1 MADKSLATPA
11 GMFKVSLMAA
21 GFALAVIGAAIWDAS
36 DGEVR
41 MRRSVERL
49 ADDPSGFRG
58 ALILRYGIYVVMLG
72 VGSFAFAMGGLGMHM
87 NRTKP

>member
-1 MADKSLATPA
+1 MFRTSLI
-11 GMFKVSLMAA
+11 AA
-21 GFALAVIGAAIWDAS
+21 GLALAVIGAAIWDAS

-41 MRRSVERL
+41 IRRSVERL

-58 ALILRYGIYVVMLG
+58 ALVVRYGIYVVILG